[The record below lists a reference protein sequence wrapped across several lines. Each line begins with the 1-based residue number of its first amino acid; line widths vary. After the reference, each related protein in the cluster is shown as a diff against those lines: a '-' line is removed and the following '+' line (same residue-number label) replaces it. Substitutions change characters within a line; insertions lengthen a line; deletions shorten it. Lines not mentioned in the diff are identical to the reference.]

1 MTELNWVEAARVG
14 DIGPG
19 TMACVDAGSTR
30 VLICNVDGT
39 FHAVAEMCSHEDYP
53 LCIGA
58 LQGETVKCSLHGS
71 RFNLLNGEPMDEPA
85 DAPITVYPVKLDGD
99 RILVQV

>member
-1 MTELNWVEAARVG
+1 MTDSQWVDAAAVD

-19 TMACVDAGSTR
+19 TMACVDAGPVR
-30 VLICNVDGT
+30 VLICNVAGT

-71 RFNLLNGEPMDEPA
+71 RFKLTDGAPLDEPA
-85 DAPITVYPVKLDGD
+85 DQAIAVYPVRVDGN